1 MSESSMRV
9 LFVLPAYTPFVGGAQ
24 TLARAMA
31 QRLVADGVH
40 VTILTTTAQ
49 QADDFWRPPHSTQ
62 ERLPL
67 RDEIDGV
74 QVVRLPIGY
83 PWPAPYAFG
92 VLRRLGH
99 RLQRVRL
106 PLGLQKCLL
115 SQMSRFVPPLGALQ
129 STVNRLV
136 ADSDLVHV
144 IDATWDGLFTTAG
157 SAALAAKRP
166 LVATPLVHTGSPA
179 ISAHFTMPHQQDIYR
194 RADAVLAL
202 TAVEKRWL
210 LAQGAD
216 AERIHVL
223 PMGVDAGV
231 GTAHVAIEPAAVEAF
246 RRRYDLGEPLVA
258 FVGAATYDKGAFTL
272 VQAVNELLHRDRP
285 VWLAC
290 VGPQQ
295 AQVDELIASLPAA
308 GGERLRQRVRL
319 LGVVDETTKQTLL
332 ASSTVLALPSR
343 VDSFGIVLLEAWQQG
358 LPVVAAQAGGLVDIV
373 QPGEN
378 GLLVPFGDVPALAD
392 GLAQLLDDP
401 AWARQM
407 GEAGRQS
414 VQRNYSWDQTYDTL
428 FQLFK
433 SLRRTGETAQVRS
446 TAADGP
452 RRERRNRHG

>member
-1 MSESSMRV
+1 MSESPLRV

-24 TLARAMA
+24 SFARAMA

-40 VTILTTTAQ
+40 VTVLTTTAQ
-49 QADDFWRPPHSTQ
+49 QADDFWRPPRPAQ

-67 RDEIDGV
+67 HDEIDGV
-74 QVVRLPIGY
+74 QVVRLPIGH

-92 VLRRLGH
+92 LLRRLGH
-99 RLQRVRL
+99 RLPRLRL

-136 ADSDLVHV
+136 AHSDLVQV

-157 SAALAAKRP
+157 SAALAAARP
-166 LVATPLVHTGSPA
+166 LVATPLVHTGSAA
-179 ISAHFTMPHQQDIYR
+179 ISAHFTMPHQQDLYR

-210 LAQGAD
+210 VAQGAD
-216 AERIHVL
+216 ADRIHVL
-223 PMGVDAGV
+223 PMGVD
-231 GTAHVAIEPAAVEAF
+231 TAVETAPVAIDPAAVEAF
-246 RRRYDLGEPLVA
+246 RRRHDLGEPLVA

-272 VQAVNELLHRDRP
+272 VQAVNELLQRDRP

-295 AQVDELIASLPAA
+295 AQVDEFIASMAD
-308 GGERLRQRVRL
+308 GERLRQQVRL

-343 VDSFGIVLLEAWQQG
+343 VDSFGIVLLEAWRQG

-378 GLLVPFGDVPALAD
+378 GLLVPFGDVMALAD
-392 GLAQLLDDP
+392 ALAQLFDDP
-401 AWARQM
+401 VWACQL
-407 GEAGRQS
+407 GEAGQQS
-414 VQRNYSWDQTYDTL
+414 VQHHYSWDQTYDTL
-428 FQLFK
+428 FQLFE

-446 TAADGP
+446 TANDGP
-452 RRERRNRHG
+452 RRERHNRHG